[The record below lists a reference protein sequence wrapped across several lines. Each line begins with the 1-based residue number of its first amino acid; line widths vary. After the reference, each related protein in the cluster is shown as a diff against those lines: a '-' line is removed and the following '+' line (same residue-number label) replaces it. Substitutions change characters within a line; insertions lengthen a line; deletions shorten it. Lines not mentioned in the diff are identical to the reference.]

1 MVVLGLFDVYHFVLF
16 VYFMV
21 FDFQI
26 ETFIYQVRYS
36 IIVEQK
42 VLQKTKYEVFDMKI
56 EALYDIKND
65 LYVEGVAKD
74 RMVVDEFNKKLIID
88 YGGTDNLQFVI
99 GVLSDFFKLDIE
111 KYFERFDYEN
121 FLLFNID
128 SGMES
133 VEISFKY

>member
-1 MVVLGLFDVYHFVLF
+1 
-16 VYFMV
+16 
-21 FDFQI
+21 
-26 ETFIYQVRYS
+26 
-36 IIVEQK
+36 
-42 VLQKTKYEVFDMKI
+42 MKI